1 MELNAKVLDME
12 YNGAVFEGMK
22 LAGTVMIVSG
32 FLLVLLPSNWTDYI
46 VRLLTLDFKTTYTR
60 LIVVFNLFFFL

>member
-1 MELNAKVLDME
+1 ME

-22 LAGTVMIVSG
+22 LSGTVMIVSG

-46 VRLLTLDFKTTYTR
+46 ARFLTLV
-60 LIVVFNLFFFL
+60 LIQL